1 MNFEEPLVKQLMEA
15 LHKPITCELTQDE
28 WVQLREDARLQA
40 LGIVGTP
47 AARDRTL
54 DEIAASSEIGFLG
67 EYLIAKHLRLLGFD
81 VINPKL
87 YDYDMII
94 NGTIK
99 IELKYQ
105 GLGFE
110 TTTIEW
116 DHYRMVNHAVES
128 YEKYDFMLLWKL
140 RDDGSVVPWYLME
153 SKVFDP
159 ALKFYHPSIK
169 KKNGVY
175 IQMKE

>member
-67 EYLIAKHLRLLGFD
+67 EYLIAKH
-81 VINPKL
+81 
-87 YDYDMII
+87 
-94 NGTIK
+94 
-99 IELKYQ
+99 
-105 GLGFE
+105 
-110 TTTIEW
+110 
-116 DHYRMVNHAVES
+116 
-128 YEKYDFMLLWKL
+128 
-140 RDDGSVVPWYLME
+140 
-153 SKVFDP
+153 
-159 ALKFYHPSIK
+159 
-169 KKNGVY
+169 
-175 IQMKE
+175 